1 MYPARVYLFTACRST
16 VEDCQHR
23 FFTFSHERS
32 ETYVLIARNLL
43 LETLALTGLSN
54 DLTRLG
60 GRVKR
65 RSTRQDGPVVED
77 GLREGLATGGGTEI
91 SSESEGLVDRQVSLD
106 GVQRSSGSL
115 FLGVD
120 VSTAA
125 GEDTVDATHGAL
137 GHLDLDVVDGLEDG
151 RLGKEGGGVE
161 HTTSSWDDLTTTTVD
176 GIGVQGNIQDVE
188 TDRAHGLLRDR
199 TFAGGPLETR
209 DEGVLDFLEV
219 LDSLSLVDQ
228 QVGTAAVRTEA
239 PDLTGIG
246 DIPAVL
252 VGQDTGTSL
261 EIVTWVDLAAL
272 DGLANLLIQL
282 VGSNV
287 QTVVLVG
294 RLGQGGHA
302 RVAGDS
308 LTVRDDGVGDTE
320 RNTSVV
326 LLEILQANL
335 KVQLTSTGDDVLTG
349 LGDVGQNA
357 RVRLGQTLETLDQ
370 LGQVVGVLDLDGT
383 LHDRRDRELHDLQ
396 VVGGLGG
403 GDGTRLQK
411 ELVDTNQT
419 DDVTSRDILDGLDET
434 THHENSTLDSLD
446 EQVLLLA
453 RGVVRTLDADLETRL
468 DGTREHTAEGVE
480 TTLVRGRHHLG
491 NVQHERSLGVTVTDT
506 NADVIVW
513 RTLVQSLGTVLL
525 GSDGGRQV
533 EDDHLQKGISSRQEF
548 AHDNLKERLAL
559 KILLLAGELDVK
571 LLNEGSNLLL
581 LGVGDRVEDLD
592 DGVEDKLVEGTLEL
606 LALILGVLGPLLGLG
621 VEVVVTLISFL
632 VSTF

>member
-302 RVAGDS
+302 RVAGYS

>member
-1 MYPARVYLFTACRST
+1 MFTACRST

-115 FLGVD
+115 FLGVH

-151 RLGKEGGGVE
+151 RLGEEGGGVE

-199 TFAGGPLETR
+199 TFTGGPLETR

-282 VGSNV
+282 VGGNV

-326 LLEILQANL
+326 LLEILEANL

-403 GDGTRLQK
+403 GDGTGLQK

-621 VEVVVTLISFL
+621 VEVVVTLISFP